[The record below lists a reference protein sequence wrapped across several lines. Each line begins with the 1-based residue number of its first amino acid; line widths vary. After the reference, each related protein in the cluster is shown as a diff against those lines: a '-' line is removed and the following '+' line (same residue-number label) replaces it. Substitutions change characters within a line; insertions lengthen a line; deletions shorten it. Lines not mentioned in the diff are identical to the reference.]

1 MIINLFVQGDNLQM
15 KDIKSIIIA
24 DTDEHEIKLSN
35 RAVEVNTKFNM
46 NDARKVIKQLKDTI
60 EANNLTSL
68 SAPAIGYDM
77 RIFCIKFKDEIKTFI
92 NPILCATEG
101 LMLSEEHCSSIP
113 EKEFIRPRNS
123 KITFMYQRP
132 TGQIET
138 REVAGLTACIVQHE
152 LDHLDGILLSDIGLE
167 IDEDFKNCDDTTRSE
182 IVNDY
187 LTSLDIKQKNMNNLV
202 EDDPDA
208 KELRDGIKFME
219 GVAKGDIKLTPIEEA
234 K

>member
-1 MIINLFVQGDNLQM
+1 
-15 KDIKSIIIA
+15 
-24 DTDEHEIKLSN
+24 
-35 RAVEVNTKFNM
+35 
-46 NDARKVIKQLKDTI
+46 
-60 EANNLTSL
+60 
-68 SAPAIGYDM
+68 
-77 RIFCIKFKDEIKTFI
+77 
-92 NPILCATEG
+92 
-101 LMLSEEHCSSIP
+101 
-113 EKEFIRPRNS
+113 
-123 KITFMYQRP
+123 MYQRP

-182 IVNDY
+182 IINDY

-202 EDDPDA
+202 EEDPDA
-208 KELRDGIKFME
+208 KALRDGIKFME